1 MWNLVKIAVE
11 PLVSETFASFG
22 HVINTF
28 EQRQPDKVKGG
39 YATNAYP
46 VLAQRGAEP
55 KDTPGWYEANAN
67 RVPLSEGLERAH
79 FAFHTDAGQSFYPSL
94 HSPTVFLVGAIQDDI
109 QAEELRAFY
118 SEGDVGVCL
127 HLGVWHTMPIC
138 VEGEDIYQT
147 TRGDQDYFEHSV
159 EIDFDLERGQSI
171 APDMANFNRG

>member
-1 MWNLVKIAVE
+1 MWNLVEIAVE
-11 PLVSETFASFG
+11 PLVSETFTPFG

-46 VLAQRGAEP
+46 VLAQRGVEP
-55 KDTPGWYEANAN
+55 KDAPGWYEANAN

-118 SEGDVGVCL
+118 SEGDIGVCL